1 MVLPYPYPDE
11 LLLSRLIRYLRL
23 SGEQPSSFC
32 LRTFNSR
39 RVSLHPFLTGGI
51 SPIASMTN
59 EDPDTILHT
68 QTLAPLFLFFL
79 PKYRNKILTSLL
91 SNKGLNIYKDKPL
104 PPFSRK
110 GSRILKWCPIC
121 AKENIYNF
129 GMSYWHRTHQTPG
142 LTSCHKHNVKLFFI
156 ELFARKQ
163 LMGKLLPT
171 PNNEITYSS
180 TLEFEVSFF
189 CHELLNNLNS
199 KELNINP
206 VQLYNSRLDELGFV
220 TKNGH
225 LRTNKM
231 MSEFTSSLKNLPD
244 MLELSVYKKSC
255 DYYQCTSK
263 LLSENCHHHPLR
275 YLLQSNNVFQ
285 HLLFSKWLFKDA
297 KIMLEYNAPPKK
309 KLTNDQTKSINK
321 KVERQCLILLQN
333 GSSLSEVNRQTGKS
347 KNYLKNL
354 ALKNGITIMSKPHI
368 INKELH
374 QRIVKLAKLNI
385 HRRRISE
392 LCGISI
398 GAVEQI
404 ISSKKGLVSW
414 RKKCRFESRQRRH
427 RVCIIRYRQK
437 YPLAIR
443 KEIKKNCY
451 ASFMWLYKHTNEWL
465 ERNLPPATKV
475 KKNNRNKA

>member
-79 PKYRNKILTSLL
+79 PKYRNTILTTLL
-91 SNKGLNIYKDKPL
+91 SSKGLNIFKDKPL
-104 PPFSRK
+104 PTFSHK
-110 GSRILKWCPIC
+110 GSRILKWCTIC
-121 AKENIYNF
+121 AKENIYDY
-129 GMSYWHRTHQTPG
+129 GVSYWHRTHQTPG
-142 LTSCHKHNVKLFFI
+142 LTSCHKHNIKLSFI
-156 ELFARKQ
+156 KLLSRKQ
-163 LMGKLLPT
+163 LTGELLPT

-180 TLEFEVSFF
+180 TLDFRLSSF
-189 CHELLNNLNS
+189 CYELLSDLKN
-199 KELNINP
+199 KESNINL
-206 VQLYNSRLDELGFV
+206 VLLYKSRLDELGFV

-231 MSEFTSSLKNLPD
+231 MSEFESSFKLFPDRHTSSTN
-244 MLELSVYKKSC
+244 EEC
-255 DYYQCTSK
+255 DNSQYIFS
-263 LLSENCHHHPLR
+263 SFSNNCYLHPLR

-285 HLLFSKWLFKDA
+285 HLLLSHWLFDDA
-297 KIMLEYNAPPKK
+297 KH
-309 KLTNDQTKSINK
+309 
-321 KVERQCLILLQN
+321 LLQYDFPIKN
-333 GSSLSEVNRQTGKS
+333 NKHVHKSKEPDYKIKQHYLTLLKSSSSLSEVHRQTGKS
-347 KNYLKNL
+347 KNYLKIL
-354 ALKNGITIMSKPHI
+354 ALNNGITINSKPHF

-374 QRIVKLAKLNI
+374 HRIVKLAKLNI
-385 HRRRISE
+385 HRHRIAE
-392 LCGISI
+392 QCGISS

-404 ISSKKGLVSW
+404 ISSEKGLASW
-414 RKKCRFESRQRRH
+414 RKQCRFESRRRRH

-437 YPLAIR
+437 YPLTIR

-451 ASFMWLYKHTNEWL
+451 ASFMWLYKYDHQWL
-465 ERNLPPATKV
+465 ECKLPPPTKV
-475 KKNNRNKA
+475 KKNNRSKA